1 MVVLLKHL
9 TNLSIV
15 ANVLQSPAQYPTF
28 SQGFAKDRQNLRS
41 DAKKVS
47 SSLNRHIEKYGNKKY
62 TS

>member
-1 MVVLLKHL
+1 MVALLKRL

-28 SQGFAKDRQNLRS
+28 RQGFAKDRQNLRS

-47 SSLNRHIEKYGNKKY
+47 SSLNRNIEKYGNKKY
-62 TS
+62 TG